1 MRGGGR
7 TGLSDG
13 HMAIDHVAAGRM
25 HPIKNQGS
33 CGSCWAFGAMTALE
47 GALAIKGD
55 YTNPPRMSE
64 QEGVDCTNYSTTDK
78 FGKDYGNGGCN
89 GGLEYFHWN
98 FCKDHGCMTDSVY
111 PYTGRDDE
119 CTRDVVDSRV
129 SVTNVT
135 GWRRE
140 EQSVDAMIARL
151 ESTPIAI
158 GIHASCSAFMYYSGG
173 IITEEQCPPAGMDHS
188 IVIVGY
194 ASGEGDG
201 DGDDDGNDGDDGDDD
216 NTPTPITSCKQT
228 KWWYTCDDS
237 AV

>member
-1 MRGGGR
+1 MRGGR
-7 TGLSDG
+7 TGLADG
-13 HMAIDHVAAGRM
+13 HMVIDHVAAGRM
-25 HPIKNQGS
+25 HPVKNQGS

-47 GALAIKGD
+47 GALAIQGN

-64 QEGVDCTNYSTTDK
+64 QEGVDCTNYNTTDK

-111 PYTGRDDE
+111 PYTGRDDA
-119 CTRDVVDSRV
+119 CNRDVEDSRV
-129 SVTNVT
+129 SVTNIT

-173 IITEEQCPPAGMDHS
+173 ILTEEQCPPAGMDHS

-194 ASGEGDG
+194 SSGEG

-216 NTPTPITSCKQT
+216 NTPTPITSCRQT